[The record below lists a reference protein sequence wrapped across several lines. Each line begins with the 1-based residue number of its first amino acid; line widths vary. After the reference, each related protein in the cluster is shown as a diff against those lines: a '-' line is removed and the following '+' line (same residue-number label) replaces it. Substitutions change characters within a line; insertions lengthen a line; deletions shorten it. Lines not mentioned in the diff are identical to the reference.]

1 MHFPYIFRQ
10 DDKALISKSK
20 APRRDAPP
28 LAIKSFTFC
37 LPNHIQYEFNPL
49 QLQQIQYNHNG
60 YTVCNDTIFNFNYI
74 QTSSCITKV
83 LPRPPM
89 CEKPGNKTEAAA
101 KWISH
106 TRCWHWPVS
115 QKPCPTEILHFA
127 AAPVESVF
135 RCQLF

>member
-1 MHFPYIFRQ
+1 M
-10 DDKALISKSK
+10 KLLIVVDMQNDFVTGSLGTKE
-20 APRRDAPP
+20 AQ
-28 LAIKSFTFC
+28 AIVENVVC
-37 LPNHIQYEFNPL
+37 
-49 QLQQIQYNHNG
+49 

-74 QTSSCITKV
+74 QTSSYITKV

-89 CEKPGNKTEAAA
+89 CEKPGNKTGAAA

-115 QKPCPTEILHFA
+115 QKPCSTEILHFA